1 MMSLAKVGKQFWSLL
16 TRHVL
21 TQIEKRTTDLIG
33 LCHAVLVSAEMMT
46 VRRVIFSVGHRPLS
60 QQSFRSLTVNG
71 STHLVSL
78 SILHFGLHLTF

>member
-33 LCHAVLVSAEMMT
+33 LEMMT